1 MEWWGPNKGIGD
13 DGIVLEMQESA
24 GGSFTRDLVF
34 EYLRPTMDGV
44 YTCQTTIEVEN
55 NTDKIVETNMYHLEV
70 LGEWWF
76 LRINCMHTYI

>member
-1 MEWWGPNKGIGD
+1 MEWWGPNKGIGG
-13 DGIVLEMQESA
+13 GIILEMQESA

-55 NTDKIVETNMYHLEV
+55 NTEKIVETNMYHLEV
-70 LGEWWF
+70 LGEWCF
-76 LRINCMHTYI
+76 LFN